1 MGGISELKELI
12 DLHDL
17 ASRLGLERP
26 GGRGNYR
33 SPKHPDKNP
42 SLSIFAD
49 GKAWKDH
56 STGEG
61 GSCVDLVRYVTGCDA
76 GEAIRR
82 LHEIYGIAERP
93 ALDKTLPKTHAEYI
107 SERCLADAAGVI
119 GYLTERGISG
129 EIIGKAIKTRAIGW
143 NTWTSQKLSPGD
155 LMYGGPAAAFVVRS
169 LNPGHVAA
177 VDLRFVNPDLNG
189 GIKTVCHGEKS
200 GHPWTSSWS
209 FVKKAHTVYIVESP
223 INALSIETAKLNGV
237 AVVATRGV
245 ANVGSIDWRFLQS
258 KRVVICMDNDDQQEN
273 GRRPGPEA
281 AWELNERL
289 TALNIASLM
298 VDQSEWEHN
307 DVNDILR
314 ELGVDELRQALR
326 KLEPWAIPG
335 LPGESAKGRSRLWL
349 PNHDYSRYWRFRV
362 KEDFTSHISKVETDD
377 EGEENIQAE
386 DVAGF
391 RIAALSRVTVAA
403 ATSVMTGDV
412 DNQPKVYF
420 AVSAQVPRHG
430 PNLVRRVFNDEDLH
444 NVERW
449 KKFGPVFKQA
459 LLSRLVMIWERAA
472 RIGERKV
479 ANFVGLA
486 WLDGKPVVNEG
497 PDCYFTD
504 PEKQC
509 PYHSLTFPSGTN
521 SDARRVIAAYQSTFK
536 KNAASMLL
544 AWALGSHLKTFLG
557 FWPHMIM
564 QADKGA
570 GKSTLVKRLERTIA
584 MTMFSGQ
591 SLSTEFRLLTSVSHT
606 SHPVGWEELSAR
618 RQEVIDKAV
627 ALLQEAYQYSV
638 TRRGSEMTEY
648 LICAPVLL
656 AGEDV
661 PVRSLLGKV
670 VQTELT
676 GRKGTLLPHDLPRFP
691 VLEWLKFIA
700 GLTRKRALEGH
711 EQAHNFLLDR
721 SRAPKDDTQAQRMSG
736 NYAAVLLAWKLLCE
750 FAGIDDSQGGFIDDL
765 VEEMNVHLADTV
777 ADREPWVWVMEILLS
792 EIAAGRFG
800 HPYTW
805 DTVLDPVTL
814 EGELC
819 LVVRSSHVMDHIA
832 HTMSLR
838 DKWNM
843 LPVKSDRV
851 FKRQLLSAGVVVND
865 HVERTIDGKRLSRM
879 LAISVERLERF
890 GLSAPVESPAPKDSD
905 DGWPGY

>member
-1 MGGISELKELI
+1 MAEIQELKELI

-17 ASRLGLERP
+17 AAKLGLERP
-26 GGRGNYR
+26 NGRGNYR
-33 SPKHPDKNP
+33 SPKHDDKNP

-49 GKAWKDH
+49 AKAWKDH
-56 STGEG
+56 STGEV
-61 GSCVDLVRYVTGCDA
+61 GSCVDLVRYVIGCDTA
-76 GEAIRR
+76 EAIRR
-82 LHEIYGIAERP
+82 LRDLYGIPNRDTNFYKP
-93 ALDKTLPKTHAEYI
+93 HQKSQAEYI
-107 SERCLADAAGVI
+107 AELCLSDPDGVTE
-119 GYLTERGISG
+119 YLTGRGISE
-129 EIIGKAIKTRAIGW
+129 EIIENAIKARAVGW

-155 LMYGGPAAAFVVRS
+155 PMYGGSAAAFVVRS
-169 LNPGHVAA
+169 LNPGNIAA

-200 GHPWTSSWS
+200 GHPWTSSWGL
-209 FVKKAHTVYIVESP
+209 VKKAHTVYLVESP
-223 INALSIETAKLNGV
+223 INALSIETARLKGT
-237 AVVATRGV
+237 AAVATRGV
-245 ANVGSIDWRFLQS
+245 ANVASIDWRFLQG
-258 KRVVICMDNDDQQEN
+258 KKVVICMDNDDPQEN
-273 GRRPGPEA
+273 DRRPGPEA

-298 VDQSEWEHN
+298 VDQGEWESN
-307 DVNDILR
+307 DVNDILC
-314 ELGVDELRQALR
+314 ETGVDELRQALQ

-335 LPGESAKGRSRLWL
+335 SPGRGGRGRPRIWL
-349 PNHDYSRYWRFRV
+349 PAHDFAQYWRFRV
-362 KEDFTSHISKVETDD
+362 KDDFTNYVAKVEADD
-377 EGEENIQAE
+377 EGEEKIQTE
-386 DVAGF
+386 DIAGF
-391 RIAALSRVTVAA
+391 RIAALSRVTVAGA
-403 ATSVMTGDV
+403 ASVMTGDA

-420 AVSAQVPRHG
+420 TVSAQVPRHG
-430 PNLVRRVFNDEDLH
+430 PNLVRRVLNDEDLH
-444 NVERW
+444 NIERW

-472 RIGERKV
+472 RIGERRV

-486 WLDGKPVVNEG
+486 WLGGKPVVNEG

-509 PYHSLTFPSGTN
+509 PYHSLTFPSGTT
-521 SDARRVIAAYQSTFK
+521 SAARQVITAYQSTFK

-544 AWALGSHLKTFLG
+544 AWALGSHLKAFLG

-591 SLSTEFRLLTSVSHT
+591 SINTEFRLLTSVSHT

-676 GRKGTLLPHDLPRFP
+676 SRKGSLIPHDLPRFP
-691 VLEWLKFIA
+691 VLEWLKFLV
-700 GLTRKRALEGH
+700 GLNRKRALESH
-711 EQAHNFLLDR
+711 EQAINFLLER

-750 FAGIDDSQGGFIDDL
+750 FAGIDEAHGGFIDDL
-765 VEEMNVHLADTV
+765 VGEMNVHLADTV
-777 ADREPWVWVMEILLS
+777 ADREPWVWIMEILLS
-792 EIAAGRFG
+792 EISAGAFR

-805 DTVLDPVTL
+805 DTVLDPATM

-851 FKRQLLSAGVVVND
+851 FKRQLLSAGIVVND
-865 HVERTIDGKRLSRM
+865 NVERVINGKRLCHA
-879 LAISVERLERF
+879 LAISVERLGKF
-890 GLSAPVESPAPKDSD
+890 GLSASVEINSPNEK
-905 DGWPGY
+905 DGWADY

>member
-1 MGGISELKELI
+1 ME
-12 DLHDL
+12 
-17 ASRLGLERP
+17 
-26 GGRGNYR
+26 
-33 SPKHPDKNP
+33 
-42 SLSIFAD
+42 
-49 GKAWKDH
+49 DH

-61 GSCVDLVRYVTGCDA
+61 GSCVDLIRYVTGCDTA
-76 GEAIRR
+76 EAIRR
-82 LHEIYGIAERP
+82 LHELYGIKNNNIAFEELR
-93 ALDKTLPKTHAEYI
+93 AKSLVEHIA
-107 SERCLADAAGVI
+107 ERCLAEPDSVI
-119 GYLTERGISG
+119 EYLTGRGIS
-129 EIIGKAIKTRAIGW
+129 EKTIENSIKARTVGW
-143 NTWTSQKLSPGD
+143 NTWTSQKLSPGNP
-155 LMYGGPAAAFVVRS
+155 MYGGPAAAFIVRS
-169 LNPGHVAA
+169 LNLGHIAA

-209 FVKKAHTVYIVESP
+209 LVNKAHTVYLVESP
-223 INALSIETAKLNGV
+223 INALSIETAKLKG
-237 AVVATRGV
+237 ATAVATRGV
-245 ANVGSIDWRFLQS
+245 ASAGSIDWRFLQG
-258 KRVVICMDNDDQQEN
+258 KKIVICMDNDDPQED

-281 AWELNERL
+281 AWKISERL
-289 TALNIASLM
+289 IALNIASLM
-298 VDQSEWEHN
+298 VDQGEWEHN
-307 DVNDILR
+307 DVNDILH
-314 ELGVDELRQALR
+314 ECGVDELRQAIQ

-335 LPGESAKGRSRLWL
+335 LPGKNGKGKPRLWL
-349 PNHDYSRYWRFRV
+349 PAHDFAQYWRFRV
-362 KEDFTSHISKVETDD
+362 KEDFTNYVAKVESDD
-377 EGEENIQAE
+377 EGEEKIQTE
-386 DVAGF
+386 DIAGF
-391 RIAALSRVTVAA
+391 RIASLSRVTVAGA
-403 ATSVMTGDV
+403 ASVMTGDA
-412 DNQPKVYF
+412 DNQPKIYF

-472 RIGERKV
+472 RICERRV

-509 PYHSLTFPSGTN
+509 PYHSLIFPSGPT
-521 SDARRVIAAYQSTFK
+521 SDARRMITAYQATFR
-536 KNAASMLL
+536 KNAASMPLV
-544 AWALGSHLKTFLG
+544 WALGAHLKTFLG

-591 SLSTEFRLLTSVSHT
+591 SINTEFRLLTSVSHT

-676 GRKGTLLPHDLPRFP
+676 GRKGNLLPHDLPRFP

-700 GLTRKRALEGH
+700 GLTRKRALDSH
-711 EQAHNFLLDR
+711 EQALHFLLDR
-721 SRAPKDDTQAQRMSG
+721 SRATKDDTQAQRMSG
-736 NYAAVLLAWKLLCE
+736 NYAAVLLAWRLLCE
-750 FAGIDDSQGGFIDDL
+750 FAGVDESQGGFIDDL

-777 ADREPWVWVMEILLS
+777 ADREPWVWIMEILLS

-800 HPYTW
+800 HPYTF
-805 DTVLDPVTL
+805 DFVLNSEDL
-814 EGELC
+814 EKEMC
-819 LVVRSSHVMDHIA
+819 LIMRPSHVLDHIA
-832 HTMSLR
+832 HSASLR

-851 FKRQLLSAGVVVND
+851 FKRQLIASGVMIND
-865 HVERTIDGKRLSRM
+865 CVERVIAGKRFGR
-879 LAISVERLERF
+879 LAAVSVERLESF
-890 GLSAPVESPAPKDSD
+890 GLYTHVEERRDEHD
-905 DGWPGY
+905 YTF